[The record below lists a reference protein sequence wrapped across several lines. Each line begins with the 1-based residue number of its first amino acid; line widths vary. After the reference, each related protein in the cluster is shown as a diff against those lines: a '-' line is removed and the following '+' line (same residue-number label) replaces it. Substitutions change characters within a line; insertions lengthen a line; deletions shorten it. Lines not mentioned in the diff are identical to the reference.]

1 MYIQLMSHM
10 EKITLLHVLYSIN
23 NKLYIQ
29 NIETNKYMPVCGE
42 YVS

>member
-1 MYIQLMSHM
+1 MSHM
-10 EKITLLHVLYSIN
+10 ETITLLHVLYSIN

-29 NIETNKYMPVCGE
+29 TIETNKYMPVCGE